1 MKVIFPKRRA
11 FLVWSQIS
19 LQVMLPLALSQ
30 QANASTD
37 RAQARAGVIDSGSK
51 LVHGYRLQS
60 GETTASLLKNN
71 KLQIDQVWDINS
83 FAFNSRNALL
93 AAPVGT
99 LIYLPGPA
107 TGAVP
112 ASSDN
117 TANLAAKHLTAAGS
131 QFDGRNPISADKV
144 ATGYASSL
152 ASQAAGQ
159 QAESWLNKLGGSSR
173 ITLGTGLGSSTSEI
187 AGDVLVPLYDNKAEN
202 LFFTQLGLR
211 RIDSRQTLNLGLGTR
226 YFADAWMLGPNVFL
240 DNDMTGK
247 NRRWGIGAE
256 WWTDNL
262 RLSANGYLRLTEW
275 HQSRDGTD
283 LEERPANGWDIEAQ
297 SWIPAYPQIGG
308 KLKYEQ
314 YYGQNVA
321 LINHS
326 EVQSD
331 PSAVSASVNWTPIPL
346 VTLEGEHRSIT
357 SGKADNIVR
366 LMLNYDFSRSLAAML
381 DPSQVA
387 AMRSLQ
393 GGRYDLVS
401 RNNRIVL
408 DYRKQTLIKLSM
420 ARSLEGKAGQVIPL
434 EIEVSSTHGFEKMR
448 IVADEL
454 VKAGGTIINP
464 LAKDAAVQLP
474 AYNSA
479 TNNTY
484 LLTATAID
492 TRGGESSPMQAK
504 IVVHEEADI
513 GNSSAVIAESILPAN
528 GTSATKITLM
538 LADKD
543 KNPVKGVADKLQL
556 KIKSTTRA
564 GELVTFTKFTES
576 STAGTYTADVTAGS
590 TAGEVVL
597 VSSLGGA
604 TLFETPLTL
613 QAVVVEGEDN
623 ADIGNSSAVI
633 AESIL
638 PANGTSATKITLM
651 LADKD
656 KNPVKGVAD
665 KLQLKIKS
673 TTRAGELVTFTKF
686 TESSTAGTYTADV
699 TAGST
704 AGEVVL
710 VSSLGGATLFET
722 SLKLQAVVVEAN
734 KIVDLDADV
743 SSTPIGQNIEL
754 RATVHDKNGK
764 PVENATVSFRGMGL
778 DGIGDQTTDKNGW
791 ATAHVTSKT
800 TGTFTATAQLGSGSV
815 VSKSFSFT
823 KDDGAAIAK
832 VTISPE
838 KVTAMVGEPIVVSVT
853 VSDSNGKPLK
863 GEKVTFAG
871 KRLEV
876 SNVTRTNFY
885 GVASATI
892 TSNYV
897 GAVEFIATA
906 GNKDSEA
913 KTLTFTA
920 ATAGRVE
927 TLLGISTSD

>member
-226 YFADAWMLGPNVFL
+226 YFADAWMLGSNVFL

-492 TRGGESSPMQAK
+492 TRGGESNPMQAK

-513 GNSSAVIAESILPAN
+513 GNSSAVMAESILPAN

-613 QAVVVEGEDN
+613 QAVVVE
-623 ADIGNSSAVI
+623 
-633 AESIL
+633 
-638 PANGTSATKITLM
+638 AN
-651 LADKD
+651 
-656 KNPVKGVAD
+656 N
-665 KLQLKIKS
+665 
-673 TTRAGELVTFTKF
+673 
-686 TESSTAGTYTADV
+686 
-699 TAGST
+699 
-704 AGEVVL
+704 VV
-710 VSSLGGATLFET
+710 
-722 SLKLQAVVVEAN
+722 Q
-734 KIVDLDADV
+734 LDANA
-743 SSTPIGQNIEL
+743 IGTLVGMNIQL
-754 RATVHDKNGK
+754 TATVHDKNGK
-764 PVENATVSFRGMGL
+764 AVENATVSFGGTGL
-778 DGIGDQTTDKNGW
+778 DGAGEKTTDANGQ
-791 ATAHVTSKT
+791 AVAQMTSQTAGK
-800 TGTFTATAQLGSGSV
+800 FTATAQVGSGTV
-815 VSKSFSFT
+815 LSKELRFT
-823 KDDGAAIAK
+823 EAGAAVA
-832 VTISPE
+832 VVDLTTDLTLVE
-838 KVTAMVGEPIVVSVT
+838 VEQPIVASVT
-853 VSDSNGKPLK
+853 VRDANGSPLK
-863 GEKVTFAG
+863 D
-871 KRLEV
+871 EV
-876 SNVTRTNFY
+876 VDFTGNELDITDVTRTDID
-885 GVASATI
+885 GIATATI
-892 TSNYV
+892 TSQKV
-897 GAVEFIATA
+897 GDFILRAKS
-906 GNKDSEA
+906 GNKSSKN

-920 ATAGRVE
+920 ATVAEAASIEFTSDKENYKVGDNITLTAIVKDKTGKVIKNKEVTVRYSIPVISLDKKTVLTNSQGRAIFTGQVIMSSSAAVLTATAGRVE